1 MSEADLKHRAGR
13 GSHKSGW
20 GDVQAMKP
28 GDRVVAYVTR
38 GDRLL
43 VFRHT
48 MYPEAGVQ
56 VPAGHSE
63 AGRA

>member
-1 MSEADLKHRAGR
+1 
-13 GSHKSGW
+13 
-20 GDVQAMKP
+20 MKP